1 MKDEQLALFQE
12 LTEANGAPGFE
23 GPVREKMK
31 SHLER
36 YSDRLVFDRLGGV
49 FGVKEGPSDAPKVL
63 VAGHMDEV
71 AFMVT
76 QITEKGFI
84 KFQPLG
90 GWWDQVLLA
99 QRVQI
104 MTGQGVIPGVIGSTP
119 PHLLDEDARKKPV
132 QIKQMFIDV
141 GADSR
146 EEAEAMGVKPGQPIL
161 PATPFT
167 VLAGGKK
174 LLAKAWDNR
183 YGCALAI
190 ELMRALQ
197 GETLQVNLYSGA
209 TVQEEV
215 GLRGAA
221 VAANLVEPDLFFA
234 LDAGPA
240 GDTPGVRDGFGRLG
254 DGVLI
259 RIYDRSMIL
268 LPGLRD
274 LILDV
279 AEAEKIPYQF
289 FVSQGGT
296 DAGRMH
302 LSGKGV
308 PSAVISIPA
317 RYIHSHVS
325 VIHRDDYQA
334 AKQLLT
340 ALIRKLNPALIKE
353 IQASQTL

>member
-23 GPVREKMK
+23 GPVREIMK
-31 SHLER
+31 SHLQR
-36 YSDRLVFDRLGGV
+36 YSDRLISDRLGGV
-49 FGVKEGPSDAPKVL
+49 FGVKEGPPGAPRVL

-71 AFMVT
+71 AMMVT

-104 MTGQGVIPGVIGSTP
+104 ITEQEVIPGVVGSTP

-132 QIKQMFIDV
+132 QIREMFIDV

-146 EEAEAMGVKPGQPIL
+146 EEAETIGIKPGQPIL

-167 VLAGGKK
+167 VMAGGKK
-174 LLAKAWDNR
+174 LMAKAWDNR

-190 ELMRALQ
+190 ELMQALK
-197 GETLQVNLYSGA
+197 GESLQVSLYSGA

-221 VAANLVEPDLFFA
+221 VAASLVEPDLFFA

-254 DGVLI
+254 EGVLI

-268 LPGLRD
+268 LPGLRE

-279 AEAEKIPYQF
+279 AETEKIPYQF

-296 DAGRMH
+296 DAGRVH

-334 AKQLLT
+334 AKQLLV
-340 ALIRKLNPALIKE
+340 ALLRRLNPAMIRE
-353 IQASQTL
+353 IQASRTL